1 MGERGMGLACGQ
13 DAEMVGSDQ
22 DPDQIV
28 KSIILIF
35 RWQTSADGWRRFH
48 QTCPSLPRWPP
59 MSPTLSP
66 LREQVSNYIITTT
79 TITITMYITI
89 ITTILLS
96 PGRRRRRSDR
106 DQHGLWPHGAE
117 CQGDNRYQSA
127 RHVRRQPMSITYSF
141 VAILNFTITDLISRL
156 MGIYVSKWW

>member
-1 MGERGMGLACGQ
+1 MKEVSPNVPVFAKMTPN
-13 DAEMVGSDQ
+13 VTN
-22 DPDQIV
+22 IV
-28 KSIILIF
+28 TIA
-35 RWQTSADGWRRFH
+35 RAG
-48 QTCPSLPRWPP
+48 
-59 MSPTLSP
+59 
-66 LREQVSNYIITTT
+66 ITTST

-89 ITTILLS
+89 ITIITIILLS

-156 MGIYVSKWW
+156 MGIYVSK